1 MNYSQ
6 TIIDQVSELAA
17 NLTPPGDIA
26 VLLDLDPD
34 ELNVELS
41 LKDSPLRRAYLKAK
55 ATTALMLRRQE
66 IDLARVGFFVSL
78 GYHLA
83 EAVAVII
90 LCSTLHITQERLD

>member
-66 IDLARVGFFVSL
+66 IDLARVGSP
-78 GYHLA
+78 LA
-83 EAVAVII
+83 VQMAGTYFREMN
-90 LCSTLHITQERLD
+90 SSEDF